1 MFKKII
7 RSILVPV
14 LAIILAILIAAGF
27 VVASTGYGY
36 FDSLGTLMET
46 IYQGSF
52 GSINKISD
60 TMTFFTIYVLTG
72 LANAVAFRTGLF
84 NIGVEGQFIMG
95 GLAAAIV
102 GLIPGLPMII
112 HVPLMIIA
120 GIIAGA
126 LCAAIPG
133 YLKAK
138 RGTNEVVN
146 TIMLNYIVLWFS
158 NYVIKYFIN
167 DGTNPYSK
175 EIQSSAMLYRFFDGG
190 NNANIGIFF
199 SLIAV
204 VVVSVMISRTRS
216 GYELRA
222 VGLSPY
228 AAEYGGISIKK
239 NIVLAMVISGALA
252 GLAGAGYT
260 GGVNYKV
267 FYLTTMYGF
276 GTDGITVSLIGKN
289 NPIGVVFS
297 ALLIAS
303 LNASQSTLQGAG
315 IPKQI
320 VFIIQAIIIIFVAA
334 DYVFNKYL
342 LNRKKSEVAA

>member
-7 RSILVPV
+7 RPILVPIISIV
-14 LAIILAILIAAGF
+14 LAVLIAAIF
-27 VVASTGYGY
+27 VMMSTGYGY
-36 FDSLGTLMET
+36 FDSLGTLIET
-46 IYQGSF
+46 IYMGSF

-60 TMTFFTIYVLTG
+60 TMTFFTVLLLTG

-84 NIGVEGQFIMG
+84 NIGVEGQFIIG
-95 GLAAAIV
+95 GLVATIV
-102 GLIPGLPMII
+102 GFIPGLPMIV
-112 HVPLMIIA
+112 HVPLMILA

-126 LCAAIPG
+126 LWAAIPG

-146 TIMLNYIVLWFS
+146 TIMLNYIALWFS
-158 NYVIKYFIN
+158 NYIIKYFIS
-167 DGTNPYSK
+167 DGSNPYSK
-175 EIQSSAMLYRFFDGG
+175 EIESSSMLYRFFEGG

-204 VVVSVMISRTRS
+204 VIVAVLISRSRS

-228 AAEYGGISIKK
+228 AAEYGGVSIKK

-252 GLAGAGYT
+252 GLAGASYT
-260 GGVNYKV
+260 GGVNHKI

-289 NPIGVVFS
+289 NPIGVIFS

-342 LNRKKSEVAA
+342 LNRKKSEVVA